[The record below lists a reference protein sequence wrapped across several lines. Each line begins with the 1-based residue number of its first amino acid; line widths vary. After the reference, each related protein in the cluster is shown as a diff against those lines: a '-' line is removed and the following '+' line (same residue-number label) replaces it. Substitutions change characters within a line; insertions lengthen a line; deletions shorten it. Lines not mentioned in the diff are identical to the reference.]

1 MAICHHGSVARVVA
15 VVRFMARQSFR
26 LSVAALGFTVLLVG
40 VVMLVTPGPGL
51 LVIIAGLAI
60 LAHQFAW
67 AARAL
72 EKAKQRAAMAKD
84 VAVRRAAARRAQ
96 APPAT
101 NIDLDRPA

>member
-1 MAICHHGSVARVVA
+1 MVA

-26 LSVAALGFTVLLVG
+26 LSVAAVGFAILAIG

-72 EKAKQRAAMAKD
+72 EKAKQRAAQAKE
-84 VAVRRAAARRAQ
+84 VALRRAPTRRAE
-96 APPAT
+96 APRAT
-101 NIDLDRPA
+101 NIDFDR

>member
-1 MAICHHGSVARVVA
+1 MAKVVA

-26 LSVAALGFTVLLVG
+26 LSVAAVGFTILAVG

-60 LAHQFAW
+60 LAHEFAW

-72 EKAKQRAAMAKD
+72 EKAKQRAAQAKEL
-84 VAVRRAAARRAQ
+84 ALRRAAARRAE
-96 APPAT
+96 ASRAA
-101 NIDLDRPA
+101 NIDFDR